1 MSPTTE
7 YFEKN
12 GYVVLKEALTK
23 EECDFLTKHMFKLY
37 EEGKLV
43 KDSQCPLSD
52 AVYGDPIFD
61 TILQKFAKPI
71 GDAVGKTLLPTY
83 TYARIY
89 RNGEILK
96 RHKDRPSCEIS
107 ATLTLGFDSKPI
119 WPIFMDEEK
128 EIAISL
134 DVGELVVYKGC
145 DVVHWRPP
153 FKGEWH
159 VQVFFHY
166 VDANG
171 PYKDHVRDG
180 RPDFG
185 VQKDAATNV
194 DPSALQAAQQKPVV
208 QQIQTQQ
215 PIKTKFPKPIFNSV
229 VIPDEDMTFPGY
241 FCIDKDNLSDLKF
254 TAEECNRIINLT
266 KQYYPSSASVGGTTD
281 NSKIAREIRSA
292 NIFVLENDEENKWI
306 YEKISNIVSI
316 VNTLHFK
323 YEIAGIT
330 HGIQLI
336 EYSADSPI
344 KGHYNW
350 HVDSG
355 NGEPSHRKISLSVQ
369 LSEPTDYAGCELLI
383 NNHAHEIVGSKE
395 RGSVHLFP
403 SYMLHK
409 VAPITSGLRYALV
422 IWIHGSR
429 RFK

>member
-1 MSPTTE
+1 MNQTTE

-12 GYVVLKEALTK
+12 GYVVLKDALSK
-23 EECDFLTKHMFKLY
+23 EQCGNLTDHMFQLY
-37 EEGKLV
+37 QQGKLV

-52 AVYGDPIFD
+52 AVYGDSLFD
-61 TILQKFAKPI
+61 GILQNFAKPI
-71 GDAVGKTLLPTY
+71 GDAVGRTLLPTY

-89 RNGEILK
+89 RTGEILK

-119 WPIFMDEEK
+119 WPIFMDEDK
-128 EIAISL
+128 EIGISL

-145 DVVHWRPP
+145 DIVHWRPP

-159 VQVFFHY
+159 IQVFLHY

-171 PYKDHVRDG
+171 PYKDHVKDG
-180 RPDFG
+180 RSDFG
-185 VQKDAATNV
+185 VQKDGTNPV
-194 DPSALQAAQQKPVV
+194 LSKPNDTPSTN
-208 QQIQTQQ
+208 QIVSPQFKQ
-215 PIKTKFPKPIFNSV
+215 KTKFPKPIFNSV
-229 VIPDEDMTFPGY
+229 IIPSDDNTFPGY
-241 FCIDKDNLSDLKF
+241 FCIDKNNLSELRF
-254 TAEECNRIINLT
+254 TDQECDRIINLT
-266 KQYYPSSASVGGTTD
+266 KQIYPSSASVGGTHD
-281 NSKIAREIRSA
+281 NSKIAREVRSA

-316 VNTLHFK
+316 VNSLHFD
-323 YEIAGIT
+323 YDISGIT

-336 EYSADSPI
+336 QYTSDSEI
-344 KGHYNW
+344 QGHYNW

-355 NGEPSHRKISLSVQ
+355 PGDPSYRKISISAQ
-369 LSEPTDYAGCELLI
+369 LSDANDYRGCELLI

-409 VAPITSGLRYALV
+409 VSPITSGLRYALV
-422 IWIHGSR
+422 IWIHGPK